1 MVYIVYWWCIFSKVP
16 YVHLKWQWY
25 IFQKLGT
32 LEYLE
37 VLVSNED
44 HQSYRDLILVISMLI
59 DMG

>member
-1 MVYIVYWWCIFSKVP
+1 MYIWNGSGIYFK
-16 YVHLKWQWY
+16 KQ
-25 IFQKLGT
+25 GT